1 MRASK
6 AAREAE
12 YQDTAR
18 PGSRSAND
26 PTAVRWLCKI
36 DVLKSVSEDWALGP
50 SSFLF
55 WEDWGEQQ
63 RPIAWQAP
71 QWWQLFF
78 SSSSSS
84 SSESPSNMH
93 QVAQATLR
101 MAMVDEQIYDYLS
114 MSDDDDEYEG
124 ITAPMT
130 VTSK

>member
-26 PTAVRWLCKI
+26 PTAVRRLCKI

-55 WEDWGEQQ
+55 WEDWGEQ
-63 RPIAWQAP
+63 
-71 QWWQLFF
+71 WQLFF
-78 SSSSSS
+78 STSSSS

-101 MAMVDEQIYDYLS
+101 MAMVDEQIYDYFS

>member
-55 WEDWGEQQ
+55 WEDWGS
-63 RPIAWQAP
+63 RSVGTADVAAQAP
-71 QWWQLFF
+71 ETCAA
-78 SSSSSS
+78 SS
-84 SSESPSNMH
+84 ND
-93 QVAQATLR
+93 Q
-101 MAMVDEQIYDYLS
+101 
-114 MSDDDDEYEG
+114 
-124 ITAPMT
+124 
-130 VTSK
+130 